1 MHSTP
6 ANIKAFHA
14 LKSILQPYE
23 NLMNILVDQ
32 EDCYYLEFF
41 SRPGVDARL
50 FAAVQMR
57 TSYVSLHLT
66 CLKSYDQLPDNFSQ
80 YLRSCYVG
88 NGQFQVQKAGE
99 KLLRE
104 LRQLLKQ
111 SVQVN

>member
-1 MHSTP
+1 MYSTP

-32 EDCYYLEFF
+32 DDCYYLEFF
-41 SRPGVDARL
+41 GRPGSEARL
-50 FAAVQMR
+50 FAAVQIR
-57 TSYVSLHLT
+57 RNYVALHLT
-66 CLKSYDQLPDNFSQ
+66 CLKTHEELPETFSK

-88 NGQFQVQKAGE
+88 KGQFNVQKAGE

-104 LRQLLKQ
+104 LRQVLKQ
-111 SVQVN
+111 NVQVA

>member
-1 MHSTP
+1 MYSTP
-6 ANIKAFHA
+6 ANIKVFYA

-41 SRPGVDARL
+41 GRPGVPPRL

-57 TSYVSLHLT
+57 TNFVSLHLT
-66 CLKSYDQLPDNFSQ
+66 CLKSYEELPETCSN
-80 YLRSCYVG
+80 YLRNCYIG
-88 NGQFQVQKAGE
+88 NGQFQVQKVGE

-104 LRQLLKQ
+104 LRQMIKQ
-111 SVQVN
+111 SVQLT